1 MAISSL
7 QTCDELVVIRVRADP
22 EPRYSVLAKFDIP
35 VSKRAP
41 VDADADRED
50 GELPAYAFELQ
61 TAMLWIGAPLGVGTN
76 SLALHLLRQRTA
88 MLPKAPCRAGNHLAG
103 RSEGSPDTTSPRAT
117 SARADRTNSPN

>member
-7 QTCDELVVIRVRADP
+7 QTRNELVVIRVRANP

-50 GELPAYAFELQ
+50 GVLPAYAFELQ
-61 TAMLWIGAPLGVGTN
+61 TAMAWIGAP
-76 SLALHLLRQRTA
+76 
-88 MLPKAPCRAGNHLAG
+88 
-103 RSEGSPDTTSPRAT
+103 
-117 SARADRTNSPN
+117 